1 MEPGD
6 VVLIR
11 AFDDVPEHWFRVE
24 EVYEDCITGQ
34 ALTGPF
40 QGEYGEPELSMVIRV
55 LDPEEVQLGTSESQ
69 RVIDNFHT
77 FPVRQMH
84 RGSAPTGL

>member
-11 AFDDVPEHWFRVE
+11 AFDDVPEHQFRVE

-34 ALTGPF
+34 ALTGPL

-55 LDPEEVQLGTSESQ
+55 LDPAEVQLGTQQSQ
-69 RVIDNFHT
+69 
-77 FPVRQMH
+77 
-84 RGSAPTGL
+84 

>member
-11 AFDDVPEHWFRVE
+11 AFDDVPEHLFRVE
-24 EVYEDCITGQ
+24 EVYDDCITGV
-34 ALTGPF
+34 ALTGPL

-55 LDPEEVQLGTSESQ
+55 LDPAEVALGSPESQ
-69 RVIDNFHT
+69 
-77 FPVRQMH
+77 
-84 RGSAPTGL
+84 

>member
-6 VVLIR
+6 VVLIK

-34 ALTGPF
+34 ALN
-40 QGEYGEPELSMVIRV
+40 MVTKRFSV
-55 LDPEEVQLGTSESQ
+55 LREQAGIYRKGVAHPAL
-69 RVIDNFHT
+69 R
-77 FPVRQMH
+77 
-84 RGSAPTGL
+84 RG

>member
-34 ALTGPF
+34 ALTGPL

-55 LDPEEVQLGTSESQ
+55 LDPAEVQLGTSESQ
-69 RVIDNFHT
+69 
-77 FPVRQMH
+77 
-84 RGSAPTGL
+84 